1 MMFQYDCPLYRPPS
15 EARSLIFQVTLG
27 CSHNTCTF
35 CSMYRSKAFR
45 VRPWAA
51 LEAELREGAEAY
63 PHIKRIFLA
72 DGDAMVLSY
81 DQLVRILRT
90 IRTFWPHG
98 PQVSIYARSEG
109 VLDKSDEELAHL
121 RDLGLVLLYIGL
133 ESGDDQVLER
143 VQKGE
148 TVADIVTACDRAQA
162 AGMAVSVM
170 AIVGLA
176 GKTGSDR
183 HALET
188 AQALNRIRPRYIGL
202 LTLMVE
208 PDTPLDD
215 QVRAGTFQ
223 PLSPEEAVAEMRT
236 LMAAL
241 DSPGS
246 YFSSTH
252 PSNYFVLS
260 GQLNA
265 AKADLLEELDFLLAH
280 PGQLY
285 GNHYRR
291 L

>member
-1 MMFQYDCPLYRPPS
+1 MFQYDRPLYRPPS

-51 LEAELREGAEAY
+51 VEADLREGAEAY
-63 PHIKRIFLA
+63 PDIRRIFLA

-81 DQLVRILRT
+81 DWLVRILTT
-90 IRTFWPHG
+90 IRTLWPHG
-98 PQVSIYARSEG
+98 PRVSVYARSEG
-109 VLDKSDEELAHL
+109 VLSKSDEELAHL
-121 RDLGLVLLYIGL
+121 RDLGLALLYIGL
-133 ESGDDQVLER
+133 ESGDDQVLEGIE
-143 VQKGE
+143 KGE
-148 TVADIVTACDRAQA
+148 TVADIIRACDRAQA

-176 GKTGSDR
+176 GKAGSDR

-188 AQALNRIRPRYIGL
+188 AKALNRIRAQYIGL

-208 PDTPLDD
+208 PDTPLAD
-215 QVRAGTFQ
+215 QVRAGAFQ

-236 LMAAL
+236 LMGAL

-260 GQLNA
+260 GRLNE

-280 PGQLY
+280 PDRLY
-285 GNHYRR
+285 GTHYRR